1 MSLQIKFISED
12 SKVVTYGY
20 ELETDKL
27 YFHFNK
33 KLKTVDIIYMR
44 FIFQNYNENWTTQEE
59 NIKYSCKYGHW
70 QLETPHISQKD
81 VEFMCQILQE
91 MKGGEE

>member
-27 YFHFNK
+27 YIHFNK
-33 KLKTVDIIYMR
+33 ELKTVGIIYMR
-44 FIFQNYNENWTTQEE
+44 FIFQNYDETWTTQEE
-59 NIKYSCKYGHW
+59 NIKYSCKYGC
-70 QLETPHISQKD
+70 QGCTGNPHGRHAQKTKNKNRI
-81 VEFMCQILQE
+81 QYNI
-91 MKGGEE
+91 

>member
-33 KLKTVDIIYMR
+33 ELKTVGIIYMR
-44 FIFQNYNENWTTQEE
+44 FIFQNYDENWTTQEE

-70 QLETPHISQKD
+70 QLETPYISQKD
-81 VEFMCQILQE
+81 VEFMCQTLQE
-91 MKGGEE
+91 MKGGEG